1 MISHFVLGD
10 FAASVGSDRVS
21 GVFDLGLCSISQSI
35 LFYCANK
42 KLTRELAN
50 NEVNV
55 ALT

>member
-10 FAASVGSDRVS
+10 FAASVGSARVS